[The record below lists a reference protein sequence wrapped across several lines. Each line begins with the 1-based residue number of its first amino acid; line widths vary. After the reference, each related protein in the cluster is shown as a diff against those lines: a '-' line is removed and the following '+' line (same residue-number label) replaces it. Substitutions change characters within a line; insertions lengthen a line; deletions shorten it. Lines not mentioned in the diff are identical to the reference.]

1 MTEMFSQYDQRQ
13 QAQSASG
20 CFVTHSARLFK
31 LLCSGWTWRKGSLVR
46 ASAIR
51 HSLFIN
57 VSHYVSEL
65 GHTTC
70 GESILVILS
79 RFLGMDGWM
88 DG

>member
-1 MTEMFSQYDQRQ
+1 MEERLISACKCY
-13 QAQSASG
+13 QA
-20 CFVTHSARLFK
+20 LP
-31 LLCSGWTWRKGSLVR
+31 
-46 ASAIR
+46 
-51 HSLFIN
+51 FIN

-65 GHTTC
+65 GHTAC